1 MSTKFGLIHL
11 HFPFHKFSGFSMS
24 KRRNAIERIL
34 IFNQGRDPDRL
45 MLKYRAMHTDAF
57 AFLRGTCHLFY
68 QDWPTNSPLNDAPPA
83 WICGDLHLENFG
95 SFKGDNR
102 LTYFDINDFDEAALA
117 PSTWELARFLTS
129 VLVGAK
135 TLGVNHSE
143 AIALCQCFLD
153 SYTAA
158 LQDGKARWLERATAK
173 GMVKN
178 LLSGLKKRSRPEFL
192 DNRTK
197 FQHGKRMLRLE
208 DKLAL
213 PAAEADYKKVI
224 LFMADFAACQP
235 NPKFFKVLD
244 VARRIAGAGSLGT
257 ERYVIL
263 VEGTGSPAG
272 NYLLDLKHEPGSA
285 LMPYLTLPQPEW
297 DTEAE
302 RVVSIQRRVQ
312 AISPAFLNAVQIDE
326 RSYVMRE
333 LLPDSD
339 RLHLELW
346 NGKLRRLENVMHAM
360 GKVMAWGHLRSGGR
374 QGSAIADEWIAFAA
388 RSDWR
393 SPLLEYADGY
403 ARQVVTDW
411 NEFRESPLIFDPL
424 DGSVNKSVVSA

>member
-1 MSTKFGLIHL
+1 M
-11 HFPFHKFSGFSMS
+11 PMQ
-24 KRRNAIERIL
+24 RNVIERIL

-68 QDWPTNSPLNDAPPA
+68 QDWPANSPLNDAPPA

-143 AIALCQCFLD
+143 AIALCHCFLD

-208 DKLAL
+208 DKRAL

-285 LMPYLTLPQPEW
+285 LVPYLTLPQPEW
-297 DTEAE
+297 GTEAE

>member
-1 MSTKFGLIHL
+1 MS
-11 HFPFHKFSGFSMS
+11 P
-24 KRRNAIERIL
+24 RRNVIERIL

-45 MLKYRAMHTDAF
+45 MLKYRAMRADAF

-68 QDWPTNSPLNDAPPA
+68 QDWPANSSLNDAPSA

-117 PSTWELARFLTS
+117 PATWELARFLTS

-135 TLGVNHSE
+135 TLEVNHSE
-143 AIALCQCFLD
+143 AIALCHCFLD

-158 LQDGKARWLERATAK
+158 LQDGKARWLERDTAE

-178 LLSGLKKRSRPEFL
+178 LLYGLKKRSRSEFM
-192 DNRTK
+192 DSRTR
-197 FQHGKRMLRLE
+197 FQHGKRILRQE
-208 DKLAL
+208 DKAL
-213 PAAEADYKKVI
+213 PAADADYQKVI
-224 LFMADFAACQP
+224 LFMADFAASQP
-235 NPKFFKVLD
+235 NPKFFKVID
-244 VARRIAGAGSLGT
+244 VARRIAGIGSLGI

-263 VEGTGSPAG
+263 VEGTGSSAG
-272 NYLLDLKHEPGSA
+272 NYLLDLKYEPGSA
-285 LMPYLTLPQPEW
+285 LTPYLTLPQPEW
-297 DTEAE
+297 GTEAE
-302 RVVSIQRRVQ
+302 RVVSIQHRVQ
-312 AISPAFLNAVQIDE
+312 AISPAFLNAVRIGD

-333 LLPDSD
+333 LLPNSD

-346 NGKLRRLENVMHAM
+346 NGKMRRLEKVMHAM
-360 GKVMAWGHLRSGGR
+360 GNVMAWGHLRSGGQ

-403 ARQVVTDW
+403 ARQVVIDW
-411 NEFRESPLIFDPL
+411 HEFCESSLIFNPL
-424 DGSVNKSVVSA
+424 DGSVNKSVVEK

>member
-1 MSTKFGLIHL
+1 MS
-11 HFPFHKFSGFSMS
+11 P
-24 KRRNAIERIL
+24 RRNVIERIL

-45 MLKYRAMHTDAF
+45 MLKYRAMRADAF

-68 QDWPTNSPLNDAPPA
+68 QDWPANSSLNDAPSA

-102 LTYFDINDFDEAALA
+102 LTYFDVNDFDEAALA
-117 PSTWELARFLTS
+117 PATWELGRFLTS

-135 TLGVNHSE
+135 TLEVNHSE
-143 AIALCQCFLD
+143 AIALCHCFLD

-158 LQDGKARWLERATAK
+158 LQDGKARWLERATAE

-178 LLSGLKKRSRPEFL
+178 LLSGLKKRSRSEFI
-192 DNRTK
+192 DSRTR
-197 FQHGKRMLRLE
+197 FQHGKRRLRLE

-213 PAAEADYKKVI
+213 PAADADYQKI
-224 LFMADFAACQP
+224 LLFMAAFAASQP

-244 VARRIAGAGSLGT
+244 VARRIAGTGSLGI

-263 VEGTGSPAG
+263 VEGTGSSAG
-272 NYLLDLKHEPGSA
+272 NYLLDLKYEPGSA
-285 LMPYLTLPQPEW
+285 LAPYLTLPQPEW
-297 DTEAE
+297 GTEAE
-302 RVVSIQRRVQ
+302 RVVSIQRRGQ
-312 AISPAFLNAVQIDE
+312 AVSPAFLNAVQIGD

-333 LLPDSD
+333 LLPNTD

-346 NGKLRRLENVMHAM
+346 DGKLRRLKKVMHAM
-360 GKVMAWGHLRSGGR
+360 GNVMAWGHLRSSGR

-393 SPLLEYADGY
+393 GPLLEYAEGY
-403 ARQVVTDW
+403 AQQIVTDW
-411 NEFRESPLIFDPL
+411 HEFCESPLIFDPL
-424 DGSVNKSVVSA
+424 DGSVNKSVVGK

>member
-1 MSTKFGLIHL
+1 MS
-11 HFPFHKFSGFSMS
+11 MQ
-24 KRRNAIERIL
+24 RNVIERIL
-34 IFNQGRDPDRL
+34 LFNQGRDPDRL
-45 MLKYRAMHTDAF
+45 IMKYCAMRTDAF

-68 QDWPTNSPLNDAPPA
+68 QDWPANSPLNDAPSA

-95 SFKGDNR
+95 SFKGENR

-117 PSTWELARFLTS
+117 PATWELARFLTS

-135 TLGVNHSE
+135 TLEVNHSE
-143 AIALCQCFLD
+143 AIALCHCFLD

-173 GMVKN
+173 GMIKN
-178 LLSGLKKRSRPEFL
+178 LLSNLRKRSRPEFL
-192 DNRTK
+192 NSRTK
-197 FQHGKRMLRLE
+197 FKGDKRILHLDGKR
-208 DKLAL
+208 AL
-213 PAAEADYKKVI
+213 PTEDADYKKVI
-224 LFMADFAACQP
+224 LFMAEFAALQS

-244 VARRIAGAGSLGT
+244 VARRIAGTGSLGT
-257 ERYVIL
+257 ERYIIL
-263 VEGTGSPAG
+263 IEGLGSPAG

-285 LMPYLTLPQPEW
+285 LAPYLTLPQPEW
-297 DTEAE
+297 VTEAE
-302 RVVSIQRRVQ
+302 RVVNIQRRVQ
-312 AISPAFLNAVQIDE
+312 AISPAFLNAVQIGK

-339 RLHLELW
+339 RLQLELW

-360 GKVMAWGHLRSGGR
+360 GKVMAWDHLRSGGR
-374 QGSAIADEWIAFAA
+374 QGSAIADEWISFAA

-393 SPLLEYADGY
+393 SPLLEYADDY
-403 ARQVVTDW
+403 ALQVVTDW

>member
-1 MSTKFGLIHL
+1 MSTQ
-11 HFPFHKFSGFSMS
+11 
-24 KRRNAIERIL
+24 RNIIERIL

-45 MLKYRAMHTDAF
+45 ILKYRAMRTDAF
-57 AFLRGTCHLFY
+57 AFLRSTCHLFY
-68 QDWPTNSPLNDAPPA
+68 QDWPPNSPLNDAPLT

-95 SFKGDNR
+95 SFKGENR

-117 PSTWELARFLTS
+117 PATWELARFLTS

-135 TLGVNHSE
+135 TLEVNHSE
-143 AIALCQCFLD
+143 AIALCHCFLD

-158 LQDGKARWLERATAK
+158 LQYGKALWVERATAK
-173 GMVKN
+173 GMIKN
-178 LLSGLKKRSRPEFL
+178 LLSDLRKRSRPEFL

-213 PAAEADYKKVI
+213 PAADADYKKVI
-224 LFMADFAACQP
+224 LFMADFAVCQP

-244 VARRIAGAGSLGT
+244 VARRIAGAGSLGM

-263 VEGTGSPAG
+263 VEGKGFSSG
-272 NYLLDLKHEPGSA
+272 NYLLDLKYEPGSA
-285 LMPYLTLPQPEW
+285 LAPYLTLPQPKW
-297 DTEAE
+297 GTEAE
-302 RVVSIQRRVQ
+302 RVVNIQRRVQ
-312 AISPAFLNAVQIDE
+312 AVSPAFLNAVQIGN

-346 NGKLRRLENVMHAM
+346 NGKLRRLEKVMHAM
-360 GKVMAWGHLRSGGR
+360 GKVVAWDQLRSSGR

-393 SPLLEYADGY
+393 TPLLEYADGY
-403 ARQVVTDW
+403 AIQVVNDW
-411 NEFRESPLIFDPL
+411 NEFCESPLIFDPL
-424 DGSVNKSVVSA
+424 DGNVNKSVVSA